1 MFLKRS
7 NKKEVEKF
15 LSYMTKL
22 EMIETIGIARLL
34 GVELMAIVQEEEG
47 KEEKKEREDN
57 SMEALE
63 DSNTDEAAIN
73 SPVLVRNQQN
83 NKQEFK
89 DFDILLSEMLD
100 SFIAAPQQKRKW
112 ILQMMKDATYGG
124 K

>member
-15 LSYMTKL
+15 LSYVPKL

-34 GVELMAIVQEEEG
+34 GVELMAIVQEKEE
-47 KEEKKEREDN
+47 KKEKKEREDN
-57 SMEALE
+57 SVEAPE
-63 DSNTDEAAIN
+63 DSNTDETAIN
-73 SPVLVRNQQN
+73 SPALVRNQQN
-83 NKQEFK
+83 NEQEFK

>member
-7 NKKEVEKF
+7 DKKEVEKF
-15 LSYMTKL
+15 LSYVTKL

-34 GVELMAIVQEEEG
+34 GVELMAIAQEEEE
-47 KEEKKEREDN
+47 KEKKEREN
-57 SMEALE
+57 SSTEVPE
-63 DSNTDEAAIN
+63 DSNTNETTTNQPA
-73 SPVLVRNQQN
+73 LVRNQQN
-83 NKQEFK
+83 DKQEFK
-89 DFDILLSEMLD
+89 EFDILLSEMLD

>member
-7 NKKEVEKF
+7 NNKEVEKF
-15 LSYMTKL
+15 LSYVTKL

-34 GVELMAIVQEEEG
+34 GVELMAIAQE
-47 KEEKKEREDN
+47 KEEKKEKEREN
-57 SMEALE
+57 SSMEVPE
-63 DSNTDEAAIN
+63 DSNTDETATNLPA
-73 SPVLVRNQQN
+73 LVRNQQN
-83 NKQEFK
+83 DKQEFK
-89 DFDILLSEMLD
+89 EFDILLSEMLD

>member
-7 NKKEVEKF
+7 DKKEVEKF
-15 LSYMTKL
+15 LSYVTKL

-34 GVELMAIVQEEEG
+34 GVELMAIAQE
-47 KEEKKEREDN
+47 KEEKEEKEREN
-57 SMEALE
+57 SSIEAPE
-63 DSNTDEAAIN
+63 DSNTDEAATN
-73 SPVLVRNQQN
+73 QPALVRNQQN
-83 NKQEFK
+83 DKQEFK
-89 DFDILLSEMLD
+89 EFDILLSEMLD

>member
-15 LSYMTKL
+15 LSYVTKL

-34 GVELMAIVQEEEG
+34 GVELMAIAQE
-47 KEEKKEREDN
+47 KEEKEEKEREN
-57 SMEALE
+57 SSIEAPE
-63 DSNTDEAAIN
+63 DSNTDEAATN
-73 SPVLVRNQQN
+73 QPALVRNQQN
-83 NKQEFK
+83 DKQEFK
-89 DFDILLSEMLD
+89 EFDILLSEMLD

>member
-1 MFLKRS
+1 MFLISS

-15 LSYMTKL
+15 LSYITKL

-34 GVELMAIVQEEEG
+34 GVELMAVVYE
-47 KEEKKEREDN
+47 KEEREEKNERED
-57 SMEALE
+57 SSVKAPE
-63 DSNTDEAAIN
+63 DPNTDEAAIN
-73 SPVLVRNQQN
+73 SPALVRNQQN
-83 NKQEFK
+83 NEQEFK
-89 DFDILLSEMLD
+89 EFDILLSEMLD

>member
-15 LSYMTKL
+15 LSYVTKL

-34 GVELMAIVQEEEG
+34 GVELMAIVQEKE
-47 KEEKKEREDN
+47 KREEKKERED
-57 SMEALE
+57 SSVKAPE
-63 DSNTDEAAIN
+63 DPNTDEAAIN
-73 SPVLVRNQQN
+73 SPALVRNQQN
-83 NKQEFK
+83 NEQEFK
-89 DFDILLSEMLD
+89 EFDILLSEMLD

>member
-15 LSYMTKL
+15 LSYITKL

-34 GVELMAIVQEEEG
+34 GVELMAVVYE
-47 KEEKKEREDN
+47 KEEREEKRERED
-57 SMEALE
+57 SSVKAPE
-63 DSNTDEAAIN
+63 DPNTDEAAIN
-73 SPVLVRNQQN
+73 SPALVRNQQN
-83 NKQEFK
+83 NEQEFK
-89 DFDILLSEMLD
+89 EFDILLSEMLD
-100 SFIAAPQQKRKW
+100 SFIAASQQKRKW

>member
-15 LSYMTKL
+15 LSYVTKL

-34 GVELMAIVQEEEG
+34 GVELMAIVQEKEE
-47 KEEKKEREDN
+47 KEEKKEREDG
-57 SMEALE
+57 SVKALE
-63 DSNTDEAAIN
+63 DSDTDKAAIN
-73 SPVLVRNQQN
+73 SPTLVRNQQN
-83 NKQEFK
+83 NEYEFK

>member
-7 NKKEVEKF
+7 NNKEVEKF
-15 LSYMTKL
+15 LSYVTKL

-34 GVELMAIVQEEEG
+34 GVELMAIAQE
-47 KEEKKEREDN
+47 KEEKEEKEREN
-57 SMEALE
+57 SSMEVPK
-63 DSNTDEAAIN
+63 DSNTDETATNQPA
-73 SPVLVRNQQN
+73 LVRNQQN
-83 NKQEFK
+83 DKQEFK
-89 DFDILLSEMLD
+89 EFDILLSEMLD

>member
-7 NKKEVEKF
+7 NKKEIEKF
-15 LSYMTKL
+15 LLYVTKL

-57 SMEALE
+57 SVEALE

-73 SPVLVRNQQN
+73 SPALVRNQQN
-83 NKQEFK
+83 DKQEFK
-89 DFDILLSEMLD
+89 EFDILLSEMLD

>member
-15 LSYMTKL
+15 LSYVTKL

-34 GVELMAIVQEEEG
+34 GVELMAIVQEKEER
-47 KEEKKEREDN
+47 EEKKERED
-57 SMEALE
+57 SSVKVSE
-63 DSNTDEAAIN
+63 DSNMNEAAIN
-73 SPVLVRNQQN
+73 SPTLVRNQQN
-83 NKQEFK
+83 NEQEFK

>member
-7 NKKEVEKF
+7 DKKEVEKF
-15 LSYMTKL
+15 LSYVTKL

-34 GVELMAIVQEEEG
+34 GVELMAIAQE
-47 KEEKKEREDN
+47 KEEKEEKEREN
-57 SMEALE
+57 SSTEVPE
-63 DSNTDEAAIN
+63 DSNTDETTTNQPA
-73 SPVLVRNQQN
+73 LVRNQQN
-83 NKQEFK
+83 DKQEFK
-89 DFDILLSEMLD
+89 EFDILLSEMLD

>member
-7 NKKEVEKF
+7 NNKEVEKF
-15 LSYMTKL
+15 LSYVTKL

-34 GVELMAIVQEEEG
+34 GVELMAIAYE
-47 KEEKKEREDN
+47 KEEKEEKEREN
-57 SMEALE
+57 SSMEVPE
-63 DSNTDEAAIN
+63 DSNTDETATNQPA
-73 SPVLVRNQQN
+73 LVRNQQN
-83 NKQEFK
+83 DKQEFK
-89 DFDILLSEMLD
+89 EFDILLSEMLN

>member
-15 LSYMTKL
+15 LSYVTKL

-34 GVELMAIVQEEEG
+34 GVELMAIVQEKE
-47 KEEKKEREDN
+47 KREEKKERED
-57 SMEALE
+57 SSVKAPE
-63 DSNTDEAAIN
+63 DPNMDEAAIN
-73 SPVLVRNQQN
+73 LPALVRNQQN
-83 NKQEFK
+83 NEQEFK
-89 DFDILLSEMLD
+89 EFDILLSEMLD

>member
-7 NKKEVEKF
+7 DKKEVEKF
-15 LSYMTKL
+15 LSYITKL

-34 GVELMAIVQEEEG
+34 GVELMAVVQE
-47 KEEKKEREDN
+47 KEEREEKRERED
-57 SMEALE
+57 SSVKAPE
-63 DSNTDEAAIN
+63 DPNTDEAAIN
-73 SPVLVRNQQN
+73 SPALVRNQQN
-83 NKQEFK
+83 NEQEFK
-89 DFDILLSEMLD
+89 EFDILLSEMLD

>member
-15 LSYMTKL
+15 LSYVTKL

-34 GVELMAIVQEEEG
+34 GVELMAIAQEEEE
-47 KEEKKEREDN
+47 KEEKEREN
-57 SMEALE
+57 SSMEVPE
-63 DSNTDEAAIN
+63 DSNTDETATNQPA
-73 SPVLVRNQQN
+73 LVRNQQN
-83 NKQEFK
+83 DKQEFK
-89 DFDILLSEMLD
+89 EFDILLSEMLN

>member
-7 NKKEVEKF
+7 DKKEVEKF
-15 LSYMTKL
+15 LSYVTKL

-34 GVELMAIVQEEEG
+34 GVELMAIAQEEEE
-47 KEEKKEREDN
+47 KEEKEREN
-57 SMEALE
+57 SSTEAPE
-63 DSNTDEAAIN
+63 DSNTNEATTNQPA
-73 SPVLVRNQQN
+73 LVRNQQN
-83 NKQEFK
+83 DKQEFK
-89 DFDILLSEMLD
+89 EFDMLLSEMLD

>member
-7 NKKEVEKF
+7 DKKEVEKF
-15 LSYMTKL
+15 LSYVTKL

-34 GVELMAIVQEEEG
+34 GVELMAIAQE
-47 KEEKKEREDN
+47 KEEKEEKEREN
-57 SMEALE
+57 SSIEAPE
-63 DSNTDEAAIN
+63 DSNTDETTTNQPA
-73 SPVLVRNQQN
+73 LVRNQQN
-83 NKQEFK
+83 DKQEFK
-89 DFDILLSEMLD
+89 EFDILLSEMLD